1 MTTNPALT
9 AIEEEEARLRERLE
23 KLALFKKLAQ
33 ELNIP
38 LAASPPTPAPLPPA
52 TPPAPCPVAAP
63 VQARTSP
70 LPWEIQPARNYDGT
84 FGGLIDAYLSHEG
97 SSYRL
102 LKHTVQKNYERS
114 FRRMKN
120 EIGRV
125 NVADFTA
132 SQVQNI
138 YENNWAAG
146 GKVAMGHDMVAKLRL
161 LCTFGSTVLN
171 DDASS
176 RLSAI
181 LGNMR
186 FAKSTSTGGQRFTI
200 EHARAIKATARE
212 HFGWDSIALAQAI
225 QFHFRK
231 LRQSDV
237 IGEWVPLSDPTE
249 SDIIRGNEKW
259 VRGLRWS
266 EVDENLILRRKVLV
280 GREMKDME
288 FNLKRAGLVA
298 EEVNRVP
305 KERRVGPMIV
315 CEFSGLPWS
324 GNEYRRKW
332 RKVADKAGVPRDV
345 KNGEMRQSNELSELE
360 EHEGIFE

>member
-1 MTTNPALT
+1 MTDNPALI

-23 KLALFKKLAQ
+23 KLALFKRLAQ

-38 LAASPPTPAPLPPA
+38 LASGSTPTPASPPS
-52 TPPAPCPVAAP
+52 PVGSP
-63 VQARTSP
+63 VQTRAPS

-97 SSYRL
+97 SSYRQ
-102 LKHTVQKNYERS
+102 LKHTVQRNYERS

-120 EIGRV
+120 EIGKV

-132 SQVQNI
+132 QHVQNI

-146 GKVAMGHDMVAKLRL
+146 GKIAMGHDMIAKLRL

-181 LGNMR
+181 MGNMR
-186 FAKSTSTGGQRFTI
+186 FRKSTSAGAQRLTI

-212 HFGWDSIALAQAI
+212 HFGWNSIALAQAI
-225 QFHFRK
+225 QFHFPR

-237 IGEWVPLSDPTE
+237 IGEWVPLSDPAE

-266 EVDENLILRRKVLV
+266 EVDENMILRRKVTI
-280 GREMKDME
+280 GREQKDME
-288 FNLKRAGLVA
+288 FNLKRAALVA

-305 KERRVGPMIV
+305 LSLRVGPMIV
-315 CEFSGLPWS
+315 CEFSKLPWS

-332 RKVADKAGVPRDV
+332 RKVADKAGVPKDV
-345 KNGEMRQSNELSELE
+345 KNAELRKSGESTELD
-360 EHEGIFE
+360 EGIFE